1 MFFWAF
7 EVVGSSNII
16 SVLLTDSAVSLKWL
30 TVTLKIEM
38 GQRHGTNCFLGVPVV
53 GSWNLFS
60 ILVTE
65 LTVSLKW
72 LTVTLKIET
81 G

>member
-1 MFFWAF
+1 
-7 EVVGSSNII
+7 
-16 SVLLTDSAVSLKWL
+16 
-30 TVTLKIEM
+30 M
-38 GQRHGTNCFLGVPVV
+38 GQTAFWGFQIV
-53 GSWNLFS
+53 GSWNLNS
-60 ILVTE
+60 VLVTD